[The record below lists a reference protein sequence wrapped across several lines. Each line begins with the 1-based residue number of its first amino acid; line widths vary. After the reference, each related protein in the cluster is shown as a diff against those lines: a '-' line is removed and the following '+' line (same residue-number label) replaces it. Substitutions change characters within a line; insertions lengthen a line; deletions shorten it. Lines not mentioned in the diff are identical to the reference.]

1 MVAVPQPLPRSIDTS
16 DRLGLTLFFAVVLHA
31 IVILGVTF
39 SPDDESAAEVPPA
52 LDITLVHQK
61 SNEEVE
67 DAELLAQANLAGG
80 GDAEET
86 SRQASPAST
95 AADVPDP
102 GSATASSPPASPLQQ
117 PPETSQIVMTQEE
130 ASHQIAVTE
139 VTPEVKQPQPIT
151 AAELLVRSKKIAA
164 LSAEI
169 NRSMENYAGR
179 EKHRFISART
189 REFRDA
195 AYLDAWRA
203 KIERIGNINYPEAA
217 RKRNLSGSLILDV
230 ALQPNGTVREITVR
244 RSSGHKILDDAAR
257 RIVRLASPFSPFP
270 DEMKK
275 DTDILHITRTWQFLS
290 ENRLQTK

>member
-1 MVAVPQPLPRSIDTS
+1 MVAVPQPPVRRIETA

-31 IVILGVTF
+31 IIILGITF
-39 SPDDESAAEVPPA
+39 SPDEEGADEIAPS
-52 LDITLVHQK
+52 LDITLVHQQ
-61 SNEEVE
+61 SEEEIE
-67 DAELLAQANLAGG
+67 DAELLAQANLSGG
-80 GDAEET
+80 GNAEET
-86 SRQASPAST
+86 ARQASPAST
-95 AADVPDP
+95 ATNIPEP
-102 GSATASSPPASPLQQ
+102 GSATASSMPASPPPQ
-117 PPETSQIVMTQEE
+117 PPKTSQIVMTQDK
-130 ASHQIAVTE
+130 STHKTVVTE
-139 VTPEVKQPQPIT
+139 VTPEVKQRTQIS
-151 AAELLVRSKKIAA
+151 AAELMARSKEIAA

-217 RKRNLSGSLILDV
+217 RRRNLSGTLILDV
-230 ALQPNGTVREITVR
+230 SLRPNGTVREITVR
-244 RSSGHKILDDAAR
+244 RSSGHKILDDAAK

-270 DEMKK
+270 KAMKK

-290 ENRLQTK
+290 ENRLQTN

>member
-1 MVAVPQPLPRSIDTS
+1 MVAVPQPPPRRIDTS

-31 IVILGVTF
+31 IIILGVTF
-39 SPDDESAAEVPPA
+39 APDEDNNEEVPPS

-61 SNEEVE
+61 SSEEIE

-80 GDAEET
+80 GNAEET

-95 AADVPDP
+95 AANIPDP
-102 GSATASSPPASPLQQ
+102 GSATASSIAATPPPQEAKQ
-117 PPETSQIVMTQEE
+117 SQIVMTQEK
-130 ASHQIAVTE
+130 ASHQTVITE
-139 VTPEVKQPQPIT
+139 MTPEVKQQQQIT
-151 AAELLVRSKKIAA
+151 AAELMARSKEIAA

-169 NRSMENYAGR
+169 NRTMESYAGR

-195 AYLDAWRA
+195 AYLDAWRS

-230 ALQPNGTVREITVR
+230 ALRQNGTVQEITVR
-244 RSSGHKILDDAAR
+244 RSSGHKVLDDAAK
-257 RIVRLASPFSPFP
+257 RIVRLASPFAPFP
-270 DEMKK
+270 EEMKK

-290 ENRLQTK
+290 ENRLKTN